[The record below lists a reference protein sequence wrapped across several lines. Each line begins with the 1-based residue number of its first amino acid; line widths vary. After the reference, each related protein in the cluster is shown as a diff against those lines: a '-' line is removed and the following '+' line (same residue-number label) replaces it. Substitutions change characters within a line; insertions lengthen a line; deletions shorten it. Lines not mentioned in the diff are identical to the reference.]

1 MKLRKKIIGLTLG
14 LALTLGVGFTVN
26 NSLDQVLKV
35 EAATVTTITPADA
48 KTVENE
54 AFTVT
59 KGGVQLSCTQGTNNS
74 SEFRIFKSQSI
85 TLEST
90 DDSFITKVIFT
101 ATANGTAKYGPGCFK
116 GDNYVASS
124 GKTGTWSLDAGAK
137 KFTLTASTNQVRLTK
152 LEVTTM
158 ATTSD
163 PRVSIKDVDTLNIG
177 SKGTLTAEAFNAT
190 NPVFAWASSD
200 PEILSIDAQTGAY
213 EAKSVGIA
221 NITVSMTCD
230 EASTPVTA
238 STELVVNYGLVTIAK
253 ANEIAAPLGDSE
265 TSTLTLTIKGYI
277 TNLDADGKTR
287 MLTISDKRVGEE
299 GANTI
304 NIYGVYP
311 DSEFRKTANLNGTVT
326 VTAHPAKYKGD
337 IQLSNPTLTDYK
349 DGTLTTFAKESNL
362 KLDAECAEL
371 AVKEETWNAIAVE
384 YAKLDAYDQAR
395 LKAAKATDSDK
406 EIADFVARYDL
417 IVAKYKYTNFME
429 KALSAKA
436 NALNNGVSTLTIVSI
451 ISIVAILG
459 ATLLI
464 IKAKKA
470 KKQ

>member
-1 MKLRKKIIGLTLG
+1 
-14 LALTLGVGFTVN
+14 
-26 NSLDQVLKV
+26 
-35 EAATVTTITPADA
+35 
-48 KTVENE
+48 
-54 AFTVT
+54 
-59 KGGVQLSCTQGTNNS
+59 
-74 SEFRIFKSQSI
+74 
-85 TLEST
+85 
-90 DDSFITKVIFT
+90 
-101 ATANGTAKYGPGCFK
+101 
-116 GDNYVASS
+116 
-124 GKTGTWSLDAGAK
+124 
-137 KFTLTASTNQVRLTK
+137 
-152 LEVTTM
+152 
-158 ATTSD
+158 
-163 PRVSIKDVDTLNIG
+163 
-177 SKGTLTAEAFNAT
+177 
-190 NPVFAWASSD
+190 
-200 PEILSIDAQTGAY
+200 
-213 EAKSVGIA
+213 
-221 NITVSMTCD
+221 
-230 EASTPVTA
+230 
-238 STELVVNYGLVTIAK
+238 
-253 ANEIAAPLGDSE
+253 
-265 TSTLTLTIKGYI
+265 
-277 TNLDADGKTR
+277 